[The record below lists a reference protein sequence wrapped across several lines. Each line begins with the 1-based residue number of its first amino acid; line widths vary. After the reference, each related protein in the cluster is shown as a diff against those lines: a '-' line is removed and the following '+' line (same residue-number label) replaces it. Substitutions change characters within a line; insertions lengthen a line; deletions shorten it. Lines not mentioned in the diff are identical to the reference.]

1 MTVASGNE
9 KIQASK
15 TFNATT
21 KRKNQT
27 GENSKS
33 GLSSLVSYGSDSDE
47 ESSEN
52 KNSVGN
58 NQLPFWA
65 AYDYKN
71 KE

>member
-9 KIQASK
+9 KIPAPK
-15 TFNATT
+15 IFNATT
-21 KRKNQT
+21 KRRDQT

-33 GLSSLVSYGSDSDE
+33 GLLSLASYGSDSDE
-47 ESSEN
+47 ESSDS
-52 KNSVGN
+52 KNSVEN

-65 AYDYKN
+65 AHDYKN